1 MPRRQI
7 AVRLVA
13 GLLMTAAASAVLA
26 SQDTAPPV
34 VAIWYRGEP
43 AGVPRANDLGA
54 IRALGFTA
62 IAWSRSDASSLDTV
76 RRMAST
82 VGLTV
87 VDSDP
92 PRHVNATSALAP
104 GERADIPAGPAASAL
119 AWRAFAHGA
128 RTIVF
133 DSGDA
138 SGAGLETSDRELRPW
153 VRDALT
159 VSRQITVNAR
169 LAQALKPAPGVLV
182 WPDQSPDLDVVM
194 LDGDRSW
201 VLAVTN
207 AGATPRKASVRLPAG
222 TPYAIWINW
231 LDGSSLSMIGEAP
244 GPRWNV
250 DIAPGAARVYLIDK
264 VTKSP

>member
-1 MPRRQI
+1 MPRTVPGLRL
-7 AVRLVA
+7 AVS
-13 GLLMTAAASAVLA
+13 LLLTSAASGVFAGQ
-26 SQDTAPPV
+26 STAPPV

-43 AGVPRANDLGA
+43 AGVPRANDLGT
-54 IRALGFTA
+54 IRALGFSA
-62 IAWSRSDASSLDTV
+62 IAWSRGGPTSLDTV
-76 RRMAST
+76 RKMAST

-87 VDSDP
+87 VDSDV
-92 PRHVNATSALAP
+92 PRLVTAASALSP
-104 GERADIPAGPAASAL
+104 GERADIPAGPATAAL

-138 SGAGLETSDRELRPW
+138 TGAGLETPGRELRPW
-153 VRDALT
+153 VREALA

-169 LAQALKPAPGVLV
+169 LAQSLKPAPGVLV
-182 WPDQSPDLDVVM
+182 WPDQSPELDVVM

-201 VLAVTN
+201 VLAATN
-207 AGATPRKASVRLPAG
+207 AGTTARSASVRLPAG

-231 LDGSSLSMIGEAP
+231 LDGNSLSMLGEAP
-244 GPRWNV
+244 GPRWNF